1 MIFRG
6 RFLLLEGQAYLLS
19 GYRYYKIPPVQA
31 SLFDILEIRGEE
43 SNGEIIVEK
52 AAVLASGKE
61 PGGGENWKKAL
72 YDLELKRNFLKTSL
86 WTAQARSFFWDRQF
100 LEVHT
105 PLLARFPAMEPAID
119 SFETSLF
126 GETFYLHTSPE
137 YLMKKMLVTGIMD
150 RIFQIVPVFRKEKV
164 TPRHNPEFLM
174 LEWYRSYEG
183 YENLMEDLGALV
195 RHLAGSSTLTYQ
207 GREVDLS
214 RYKVMTVEEAFIKY
228 ASVTFE
234 ELGVRDNRPGWEEL
248 YFAILTHDIEP
259 HLGWECPVVLCEYPA
274 SMAALARL
282 KPEDP
287 RVAKRFEFYLCGVE
301 LANCFEELNSSEEQQ
316 KRMEEEKKMRQKEG
330 KVVYDID
337 RGFLEALEIG
347 LPPSSGGALGLER
360 LFMILLDETTL
371 DKALMFPWNDV

>member
-6 RFLLLEGQAYLLS
+6 RYLLIEGQAYLLS
-19 GYRYYKIPPVQA
+19 GYTYYKIPTQDA
-31 SLFDILEIRGEE
+31 SLFDIIEVRGEE
-43 SNGEIIVEK
+43 SEGEIAVEK
-52 AAVLASGKE
+52 AVVLVPGRE
-61 PGGGENWKKAL
+61 PRGGANWKKAL
-72 YDLELKRNFLKTSL
+72 YDLELKRKFLKTFL
-86 WTAQARSFFWDRQF
+86 WTAQTRSFFWDRKF

-137 YLMKKMLVTGIMD
+137 YLMKKMLVAGIMD
-150 RIFQIVPVFRKEKV
+150 RIFQIVPVFRKEKA

-174 LEWYRSYEG
+174 LEWYRNFEG
-183 YENLMEDLGALV
+183 YESLMDDLGALV
-195 RHLAGSSTLTYQ
+195 RHLAGSSSLTYQ
-207 GREVDLS
+207 GKKVDLS
-214 RYKVMTVEEAFIKY
+214 RYEVMTVEEAFIKY
-228 ASVTFE
+228 ASVNFE
-234 ELGVRDNRPGWEEL
+234 ELGVRENRPGWEDL

-259 HLGWECPVVLCEYPA
+259 HLGWECPTVLCEYPA

-301 LANCFEELNSSEEQQ
+301 LANCFEELNSPEDQLR
-316 KRMEEEKKMRQKEG
+316 RMEEEKKLRQKEE
-330 KVVYDID
+330 KVVYEVD

-360 LFMILLDETTL
+360 LFMILLDETSL

>member
-6 RFLLLEGQAYLLS
+6 RYLLIEGQAYLLS
-19 GYRYYKIPPVQA
+19 GYTYYKIPTQDA
-31 SLFDILEIRGEE
+31 SLFDIIEVRGEE
-43 SNGEIIVEK
+43 SEGEIVVEK
-52 AAVLASGKE
+52 AVVLVPGRE
-61 PGGGENWKKAL
+61 PRGGANWKKAL
-72 YDLELKRNFLKTSL
+72 YDLELKRKLLKTFL
-86 WTAQARSFFWDRQF
+86 WTAQTRSFFWDRKF

-137 YLMKKMLVTGIMD
+137 YLMKKMLVAGIMD
-150 RIFQIVPVFRKEKV
+150 RIFQIVPVFRKEKA

-174 LEWYRSYEG
+174 LEWYRNFEG
-183 YENLMEDLGALV
+183 YESLMDDLGALV
-195 RHLAGSSTLTYQ
+195 RHLAGSSSLTYQ
-207 GREVDLS
+207 GKKVDLS
-214 RYKVMTVEEAFIKY
+214 RYEVMTVEEAFIKY
-228 ASVTFE
+228 ASVNFE
-234 ELGVRDNRPGWEEL
+234 ELGVRENRPGWEDL

-259 HLGWECPVVLCEYPA
+259 HLGWECPTVLCEYPA

-301 LANCFEELNSSEEQQ
+301 LANCFEELNSPEDQLR
-316 KRMEEEKKMRQKEG
+316 RMEEEKKLRQKEE
-330 KVVYDID
+330 KIVYEID

-360 LFMILLDETTL
+360 LFMILLDETSL

>member
-6 RFLLLEGQAYLLS
+6 RYLLIEGQAYLLS
-19 GYRYYKIPPVQA
+19 GYTYYKIPTLDA
-31 SLFDILEIRGEE
+31 SLFDIIEVRGEE
-43 SNGEIIVEK
+43 SEGEIAVEK
-52 AAVLASGKE
+52 AVVLVPGRE
-61 PGGGENWKKAL
+61 PRGGANWKKAL
-72 YDLELKRNFLKTSL
+72 YDLELKRKFLKTFL
-86 WTAQARSFFWDRQF
+86 WTAQTRSFFWDRKF

-137 YLMKKMLVTGIMD
+137 YLMKKMLVAGIMD
-150 RIFQIVPVFRKEKV
+150 RIFQIVPVFRKEKA

-174 LEWYRSYEG
+174 LEWYRNFEG
-183 YENLMEDLGALV
+183 YESLMDDLGALV
-195 RHLAGSSTLTYQ
+195 RHLAGSSSLTYQ
-207 GREVDLS
+207 GKKVDLS
-214 RYKVMTVEEAFIKY
+214 RYEVMTVEEAFIKY
-228 ASVTFE
+228 ASVNFE
-234 ELGVRDNRPGWEEL
+234 ELGVRENRPGWEDL

-259 HLGWECPVVLCEYPA
+259 HLGWECPTVLCEYPA

-301 LANCFEELNSSEEQQ
+301 LANCFEELNSPEDQLR
-316 KRMEEEKKMRQKEG
+316 RMEEEKKLRQKEE
-330 KVVYDID
+330 KIVYEID
-337 RGFLEALEIG
+337 RGFIEALEIG

-360 LFMILLDETTL
+360 LFMILLDETSL

>member
-6 RFLLLEGQAYLLS
+6 RYLLIEGQAYLLS
-19 GYRYYKIPPVQA
+19 GYTYYKIPTQDA
-31 SLFDILEIRGEE
+31 SLFDIIEVRGEE
-43 SNGEIIVEK
+43 SEGEIAVEK
-52 AAVLASGKE
+52 AVVLVPGRE
-61 PGGGENWKKAL
+61 PRGGANWKKAL
-72 YDLELKRNFLKTSL
+72 YDLELKRKLLKTFL
-86 WTAQARSFFWDRQF
+86 WTAQTRSFFWDRKF

-137 YLMKKMLVTGIMD
+137 YLMKKMLVAGIMD
-150 RIFQIVPVFRKEKV
+150 RIFQIVPVFRKEKA

-174 LEWYRSYEG
+174 LEWYRNFEG
-183 YENLMEDLGALV
+183 YESLMDDLGALV
-195 RHLAGSSTLTYQ
+195 RHLAGSSSLTYQ
-207 GREVDLS
+207 GKKVDLS
-214 RYKVMTVEEAFIKY
+214 RYEVMTVEEAFIKY
-228 ASVTFE
+228 ASVNFE
-234 ELGVRDNRPGWEEL
+234 ELGVRENRPGWEDL

-259 HLGWECPVVLCEYPA
+259 HLGWECPTVLCEYPA

-301 LANCFEELNSSEEQQ
+301 LANCFEELNSPEDQLR
-316 KRMEEEKKMRQKEG
+316 RMEEEKKLRQKEE
-330 KVVYDID
+330 KIVYEID

-360 LFMILLDETTL
+360 LFMILLDETSL

>member
-6 RFLLLEGQAYLLS
+6 RYLLIEGQAYLLS
-19 GYRYYKIPPVQA
+19 GYTYYKIPTQDA
-31 SLFDILEIRGEE
+31 SLFDIIEVRGEE
-43 SNGEIIVEK
+43 SEGEIVVEK
-52 AAVLASGKE
+52 AVVLVPGRE
-61 PGGGENWKKAL
+61 PRGGANWKKAL
-72 YDLELKRNFLKTSL
+72 YDLELKRKFLKTFL
-86 WTAQARSFFWDRQF
+86 WTAQTRSFFWDRKF

-137 YLMKKMLVTGIMD
+137 YLMKKMLVAGIMD
-150 RIFQIVPVFRKEKV
+150 RIFQIVPVFRKEKA

-174 LEWYRSYEG
+174 LEWYRNFEG
-183 YENLMEDLGALV
+183 YESLMDDLGALV
-195 RHLAGSSTLTYQ
+195 RHLAGSSSLTYQ
-207 GREVDLS
+207 GKKVDLS
-214 RYKVMTVEEAFIKY
+214 RYEVMTVEEAFIKY
-228 ASVTFE
+228 ASVNFE
-234 ELGVRDNRPGWEEL
+234 ELGVRENRPGWEDL
-248 YFAILTHDIEP
+248 YFAILAHDIEP
-259 HLGWECPVVLCEYPA
+259 HLGWECPTVLCEYPA

-347 LPPSSGGALGLER
+347 LPPSSGGALGFER